1 MDVAANYIDQILI
14 FSIFALS
21 LNLLLGYAGQVSVAH
36 ASFGAIGGYG
46 AGYLSIT
53 HGWNLF
59 VGSAI
64 GALLAGVIG
73 AAVALPALRLSVE
86 YLILLTLGVS
96 SVLLGLFTTF
106 PHLGG
111 TYGLIGIP
119 PASIFGFDLL
129 TTTDW
134 LIPLVVILL
143 VIYGLCHRLGE
154 TAYGRVLKGIRD
166 DPEATQSLGKNVVWF
181 KVAIFGITCA
191 MAGLAGALLAGFNSL
206 ATPSQFGFDVSLT
219 ILAMVIFGG
228 TGNLVGSILGAAT
241 VILTKPL
248 LEWAVSLSPEIAS
261 LWRLTLYGL
270 LLVVLMRL
278 RPQGLLPE
286 GVTLWRPATWRA
298 GAAPVQP
305 TDVTPAHVVE
315 EAEDWET
322 GRTESDAE
330 VAAREAGWTDQP
342 VVLEVE
348 GLSKKFGSIVAAED
362 LTMVLRK
369 GTITALVGPNG
380 AGKTT
385 VFNLLTGFIT
395 PDSGSVKLNGV
406 ELVGTT
412 PNRVA
417 NAGMVRS
424 WQDVRVIP
432 RMNSLQNVML
442 GVQEQTGERLGP
454 LFLAPGAVRRR
465 EDEVR
470 EEAMEW
476 LRFVGMDAFA
486 NETAGAL
493 SFGQSKLVALA
504 RVLATNAD
512 VLLLDEPASGID
524 RQWVDAMLG
533 LIEKVREQG
542 RTVCIVEH
550 NLMVVDRLADH
561 TYFMEL
567 GRITDE
573 GTFTELTS
581 SPRLAE
587 AYFGT
592 A

>member
-59 VGSAI
+59 VGAAI

-106 PHLGG
+106 PQLGG

-154 TAYGRVLKGIRD
+154 AAYGRVLKGIRD

-342 VVLEVE
+342 VVLEVQ

-362 LTMVLRK
+362 LSMVLRK

>member
-59 VGSAI
+59 VGAAI

-106 PHLGG
+106 PQLGG

-362 LTMVLRK
+362 LSMVLRK